1 MSTRGRFGRHAARL
15 RSSVS
20 APADAWLLARV
31 VGWSLVLPFAKRL
44 LPLPRLVRL
53 MRSRPRP
60 AERDPGREATIT
72 SLVDWVFKTRP
83 AGSPDNC
90 LERSLVAY
98 RYLSRAGLGPTLVI
112 GIAKASSATH
122 GHVWV
127 TVDGRPVH
135 DSPALLAT
143 FEPVAAFGSD
153 GTLTRS

>member
-1 MSTRGRFGRHAARL
+1 MRASP
-15 RSSVS
+15 RSGQR
-20 APADAWLLARV
+20 DA
-31 VGWSLVLPFAKRL
+31 
-44 LPLPRLVRL
+44 
-53 MRSRPRP
+53 
-60 AERDPGREATIT
+60 GREETIT
-72 SLVDWVFKTRP
+72 SLVAWVFKTRP
-83 AGSPDNC
+83 AGSRDNC

-127 TVDGRPVH
+127 TVEGRPLH

-143 FEPVAAFGSD
+143 FAPVAAFGSD